1 MNTLA
6 RKMAAD
12 RSGSTRMERGHPA
25 FSLVELLVVMVIIGM
40 VSALAVSAFQ
50 SVSRSQNITQAGQLV
65 ADRLAQ
71 AKQVSVLKNREV
83 EVRFIELPENG
94 GSSYRAIQLWTAD
107 ASGIAPTKFGRVD
120 KLPTGVKISALPELS
135 PLLMAD
141 PTIQGTMNVAGYGSC
156 AYRGIRIDSTGS
168 LGGAIASNDFLT
180 IHAIQ
185 DLAVPPVNYFTLR
198 VNPVT
203 GRVTEYRP

>member
-1 MNTLA
+1 MNMPA
-6 RKMAAD
+6 WKMAAS
-12 RSGSTRMERGHPA
+12 RPASARMEGGNPA
-25 FSLVELLVVMVIIGM
+25 FSLIELLVVMAIVGM
-40 VSALAVSAFQ
+40 LSVLAVSAFQ

-71 AKQVSVLKNREV
+71 AKQVSALKNREV

-94 GSSYRAIQLWTAD
+94 GPSYRAIQLWTAD
-107 ASGIAPTKFGRVD
+107 ASGIASSKFGRVD
-120 KLPTGVKISALPELS
+120 KLPAGVKISGLPELS
-135 PLLMAD
+135 PLLTAD
-141 PTIQGTMNVAGYGSC
+141 SSIQGTMDVAGYGSC
-156 AYRGIRIDSTGS
+156 AYLGIRIDSTGS

-185 DLAVPPVNYFTLR
+185 DQAIPPVNYFTLR
-198 VNPVT
+198 VNSVT